1 LNQYL
6 RKILNEIQD
15 IVINSPSAD
24 VSPYIL
30 NLSCIGYK
38 PEVLVH
44 DLESQGCFVSTKS
57 ACSSKKND
65 ISRTLKAM
73 GIDEKIAGS
82 ALRISF
88 SHLTTKEDIDE
99 FIETLKISLQRVK
112 KQR

>member
-1 LNQYL
+1 MYL
-6 RKILNEIQD
+6 
-15 IVINSPSAD
+15 
-24 VSPYIL
+24 
-30 NLSCIGYK
+30 
-38 PEVLVH
+38 H
-44 DLESQGCFVSTKS
+44 
-57 ACSSKKND
+57 
-65 ISRTLKAM
+65 M